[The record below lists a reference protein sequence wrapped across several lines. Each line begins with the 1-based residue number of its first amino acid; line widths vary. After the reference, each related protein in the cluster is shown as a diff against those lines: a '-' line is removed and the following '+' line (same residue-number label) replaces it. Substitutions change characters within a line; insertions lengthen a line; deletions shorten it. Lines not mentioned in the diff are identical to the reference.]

1 MTENNIN
8 MPLPED
14 IYRHF
19 KGGLYQIVTT
29 AIHSETGES
38 LIIYRSLYGDYKT
51 YARPLSNF
59 TEELDI
65 KKYPEAVTKYRFTK
79 VDRSSLIKK
88 AGEDKAGTASA
99 ISVTG
104 AEETSH
110 ISEKAS
116 SGNHGEKNSALFM
129 EFLDETDFN
138 KKRNILRA
146 MSETVTEGML
156 NNMAASLDLVLNGVS
171 KDADIKEID
180 DYLGAR
186 IHFDGRKQEK

>member
-88 AGEDKAGTASA
+88 AGEDKANTASA

-104 AEETSH
+104 AEETLH
-110 ISEKAS
+110 ISEKALS
-116 SGNHGEKNSALFM
+116 CKHGEKNSALFM

-171 KDADIKEID
+171 KEADIKEID